1 MHNELL
7 EKLLR
12 SKNNRDICPDTVR
25 RVLTECERR
34 YKKAKD
40 VDKAVREALHGISG
54 AFMTP
59 QEARQ
64 LAYDMQ
70 AWHVDRTNSGLEKM
84 LLRHASTRER
94 LPISDMDAL
103 YSRIFAITGRP
114 RSVLDL
120 ACGINP
126 LYLGTDDYFINRDD
140 MEVDENG
147 NRDYEGLSAVD
158 TKLFASQ
165 MNDLLSGKK
174 VDIPE
179 FDFISGTKIFG
190 KRITSIREDQAI
202 VIEGIHALNPKLSE
216 GIDDK
221 DKFRIYISPLTQLNI
236 DMHHRIPTTD
246 ARLFRRLV
254 RDHRTRG
261 RSAATTIHDWPAVRH
276 GEDDNIFPYNSEA
289 DAFFNSHFIYELA
302 VLKKYAQ
309 PLLEEIT
316 PDLPEY
322 PEAQRYLGYLKF
334 FVSLEDETA
343 IPCNSIIRE
352 FIGGSV
358 LTG

>member
-70 AWHVDRTNSGLEKM
+70 AWHVDRTDLSLEKM

-94 LPISDMDAL
+94 LPVSDMDAL

-114 RSVLDL
+114 QSVLDL

-126 LYLGTDDYFINRDD
+126 LYLGVRGIKATGVDISGRAVELINTFGETYG
-140 MEVDENG
+140 MPVK
-147 NRDYEGLSAVD
+147 AVC
-158 TKLFASQ
+158 A
-165 MNDLLSGKK
+165 DLLCDGAIPCERCDMALLFK
-174 VDIPE
+174 V
-179 FDFISGTKIFG
+179 
-190 KRITSIREDQAI
+190 
-202 VIEGIHALNPKLSE
+202 L
-216 GIDDK
+216 
-221 DKFRIYISPLTQLNI
+221 
-236 DMHHRIPTTD
+236 
-246 ARLFRRLV
+246 
-254 RDHRTRG
+254 
-261 RSAATTIHDWPAVRH
+261 
-276 GEDDNIFPYNSEA
+276 
-289 DAFFNSHFIYELA
+289 
-302 VLKKYAQ
+302 
-309 PLLEEIT
+309 PLLERQRAGAAMDVMNAVNASVIVVSFPT
-316 PDLPEY
+316 RTLGGRNVGMA
-322 PEAQRYLGYLKF
+322 AQYAGWMESHIPAGRSVAASFEMGSELFYVLK
-334 FVSLEDETA
+334 
-343 IPCNSIIRE
+343 
-352 FIGGSV
+352 
-358 LTG
+358 